1 MVPFIPP
8 KTAISEDDKD
18 TNENENENVAI
29 PLLMQNALPDV
40 EGFEKN
46 EKLDIALR
54 PEQVRI
60 SRMMSAV
67 SICNK

>member
-1 MVPFIPP
+1 
-8 KTAISEDDKD
+8 
-18 TNENENENVAI
+18 
-29 PLLMQNALPDV
+29 MQNALPDV

-67 SICNK
+67 SICNKLSVFSEAPSFSEFHVNILQPIDPW